1 MEKQTMITG
10 ASGEIGAAIAMKL
23 ASEGHQLFL
32 HYNQN
37 NAAIEE
43 LSQQLPEDCIKGVI
57 QADLSSGDGLR
68 NFLEQIPNEITHLV
82 MTSGAAYYGLFQ
94 DMKDEE
100 MDAMLHLHVTS
111 PWKITRAIIPE
122 MIRRKCGNIILITSI
137 WGQQGA
143 SCEVAY
149 SSVKG
154 AQNTFIKALAKE
166 LGPSQIYVNG
176 VSPGFIDTRMNH
188 HLTDTEKQQ
197 LVEDIPLQRAG
208 LPEDVAG
215 AVSFLCSDQS
225 SYIQGEVIGV
235 NGAFS

>member
-1 MEKQTMITG
+1 MEKRTIITG

-37 NAAIEE
+37 HAAIEQ
-43 LSQQLPEDCIKGVI
+43 LCQQLSDDCIIGGV
-57 QADLSSGDGLR
+57 QADLSTAAGLSY
-68 NFLEQIPNEITHLV
+68 FLDYIPEEITHLV

-94 DMKDEE
+94 DMTDDEME
-100 MDAMLHLHVTS
+100 MMLQLHVTS
-111 PWKITRAIIPE
+111 PWKITRALIPE
-122 MIRRKCGNIILITSI
+122 MIRRKFGKIVLITSI
-137 WGQQGA
+137 WGQHGA

-176 VSPGFIDTRMNH
+176 VSPGFIDTRMNN
-188 HLTDTEKQQ
+188 HLTDMEKQQ